1 MYVCMFVCMHVSMNL
16 CIYVSMQICIYVS
29 MYLCIYV
36 SMQICIY
43 VYMYI
48 CIYVYMFIC
57 IYVYMYICTYVYVYI
72 CKFVHIFIFFCSHL
86 FAARVHGPPKS
97 LWLADCFY
105 TGQFPDVPSPPKGE
119 IQSPG
124 KSKPVCGHL
133 PGSRLGVA
141 VPTGVWASRCP
152 RGGNAPSP
160 LLQLVSRVLRRE
172 AAKAC
177 MLACASS

>member
-1 MYVCMFVCMHVSMNL
+1 
-16 CIYVSMQICIYVS
+16 MQPYGR
-29 MYLCIYV
+29 LR
-36 SMQICIY
+36 
-43 VYMYI
+43 
-48 CIYVYMFIC
+48 
-57 IYVYMYICTYVYVYI
+57 
-72 CKFVHIFIFFCSHL
+72 IFEIGESNNEFFFFCSSYL
-86 FAARVHGPPKS
+86 FAARVHGPPNS

-105 TGQFPDVPSPPKGE
+105 TGQSPDVQ
-119 IQSPG
+119 IQSPE

-152 RGGNAPSP
+152 RGGSAPSP

-177 MLACASS
+177 MLACVSWADHRAMSVVMVVCLSGAGVALALAWASRRRNCVVVSPCAFWG